1 MGLLDQKTSH
11 VADLTIL
18 SDNTE
23 AQFQI
28 IEISLETGKESGRE
42 FFAMTLELPNNP
54 DVGYVYARV
63 MGIMEGDAPGKADTM
78 IRRLRIFKQAVGLEP
93 DDQVN
98 LDTLPGVT
106 GFAIFGVEDTDTG
119 KRNFVKRFS
128 VSQAAG

>member
-11 VADLTIL
+11 VADLTVL

-28 IEISLETGKESGRE
+28 IECSLETGKESGRE
-42 FFAMTLELPNNP
+42 YIALTVELPNNP
-54 DVGYVYARV
+54 DVGIIYATV
-63 MGIMEGDAPGKADTM
+63 MGIMESDDARKADTM

-98 LDTLPGVT
+98 LETLPGVT